1 MLLTES
7 RFNWP
12 SGFRGEDL
20 KKSANQKQE
29 LPVAAM
35 SVNGSGQNVQS
46 LERTFFRCFLPSV
59 SSFDWGVSEKKIK
72 MWKVNRRRTSDDGRR
87 TPSDGKSLHFLW
99 QGELKR
105 TNIARNHGWF
115 CSWIFI
121 NQIAS
126 FMTSANKRWTLF
138 GRGWWKLVSI
148 FLNDISS
155 QFWSHK

>member
-1 MLLTES
+1 MGNFYRGTSIDASYRVSVHLAK
-7 RFNWP
+7 RFQRRR
-12 SGFRGEDL
+12 F
-20 KKSANQKQE
+20 KTSANQKQE

-87 TPSDGKSLHFLW
+87 TPSDGKSSHFLW

-105 TNIARNHGWF
+105 TKVQTTIYKTKDRVTRTPLKK
-115 CSWIFI
+115 C
-121 NQIAS
+121 
-126 FMTSANKRWTLF
+126 
-138 GRGWWKLVSI
+138 
-148 FLNDISS
+148 
-155 QFWSHK
+155 WSEENL